1 MEPYD
6 VDARELAV
14 EVAAVRWRAPDS
26 DFAVVVGITA
36 EGEEVVAV
44 GALGHVHEGE
54 EVELAGAWQEHARH
68 GWRFAAR
75 QARLRPPTSEE
86 ALLGYLGSIKHVGP
100 RGAQWLLDHHGP
112 AEVLAAIDRDPEG
125 ALRGVPGIGRARIGP
140 AVHAWEE
147 QGAQRAV
154 RLLLEEHGVPG
165 AVAARVYRTFGPG
178 TMELLRTDPYQLT
191 DVEGI
196 GFVSADALAQALGTA
211 HDDPG
216 RLDAGLRHALREAER
231 DGHCHLPRAELE
243 QRAARLLGEDASQRI
258 DALATAGRLVVD
270 GDRVLHPAMARAE
283 GNLARHVR
291 ALLEDEPALRLGEV
305 ERPTGHLA
313 PSDDQWAV
321 VETVLARR
329 LAILT
334 GGPGTGK
341 TQTMR
346 ALVELLQE
354 HKRTVR
360 LCAPTGK
367 AARRLSETTGAPA
380 TTIHRLLEYQPHEGF
395 ARDADDPIPGTDLLV
410 VDEASMLDVR
420 LAQALFAAVGPRT
433 HVLLVGDPDQ
443 LASVGPGRVLDD
455 LLESG
460 AVPTVRLTEIFRQA
474 ARSLIVRAAHAIDAG
489 EPPPTEAGPE
499 DVRDFFLVTRSG
511 ADAIREEVVALASGR
526 LASHLGVDPR
536 SGVLVL
542 APMHRGPA
550 GIDVLNDRLRALL
563 NPEGTGIG
571 GTGLRVGDRVIQTV
585 NDHEHELMNGELGVL
600 EHHDRDRDRVL
611 LACDDGRRLTLGVRD
626 LGTLRLAHAISIHKA
641 QGSQAPGIVVV
652 LHRGHSHMLTRNL
665 LYTAVTRAE
674 RACVVVGEPA
684 ALHVA
689 LGRRDS
695 HARHTRLRELIA

>member
-1 MEPYD
+1 MEPFD
-6 VDARELAV
+6 PEARQLAV
-14 EVAAVRWRAPDS
+14 EVAAVRWRAPDG

-44 GALGHVHEGE
+44 GALSHVHEGE

-75 QARLRPPTSEE
+75 QARLRPPSSEE
-86 ALLGYLGSIKHVGP
+86 ALLAYLGSIKHVGP
-100 RGAQWLLDHHGP
+100 RGAQWLLEHHGP
-112 AEVLAAIDRDPEG
+112 GEVLAAIDRDPVG
-125 ALRGVPGIGRARIGP
+125 ALRGVPGIGSARIGP
-140 AVHAWEE
+140 AVQAWED

-196 GFVSADALAQALGTA
+196 GFASADALAQALGTA

-243 QRAARLLGEDASQRI
+243 HRAGRLLGEDASHRV

-291 ALLEDEPALRLGEV
+291 ELLEGQPTLRLGEV
-305 ERPTGHLA
+305 ERPTGDLA
-313 PSDDQWAV
+313 PSDDQWSV

-346 ALVELLQE
+346 ALVDLLRD

-380 TTIHRLLEYQPHEGF
+380 TTIHRLLEYQPYEGF
-395 ARDADDPIPGTDLLV
+395 GRDADDPIPGTDLLV

-420 LAQALFAAVGPRT
+420 LAAALLAAVSPTT

-455 LLESG
+455 LIESG

-489 EPPPTEAGPE
+489 EPPPTEAGPG
-499 DVRDFFLVTRSG
+499 DVRDFFLITRQG

-526 LASHLGVDPR
+526 LAGHLGVDAR

-563 NPEGTGIG
+563 NPDGAGIG

-611 LACDDGRRLTLGVRD
+611 LACDDGRRLTLPARV

-652 LHRGHSHMLTRNL
+652 LHRGHSVMLTRNL

-684 ALHVA
+684 ALQAA

>member
-1 MEPYD
+1 MEPFD

-14 EVAAVRWRAPDS
+14 EVAAVRWRAPDG
-26 DFAVVVGITA
+26 DFAVVVGITG

-44 GALGHVHEGE
+44 GALSHVHEGE

-68 GWRFAAR
+68 GWRFAVR
-75 QARLRPPTSEE
+75 QARLRPPSSEE
-86 ALLGYLGSIKHVGP
+86 ALLE
-100 RGAQWLLDHHGP
+100 HHGP
-112 AEVLAAIDRDPEG
+112 GEVLAAIDRDPEG

-140 AVHAWEE
+140 AVQAWED

-243 QRAARLLGEDASQRI
+243 HRAARLLGEDASPRV

-313 PSDDQWAV
+313 PSDDQWSV

-346 ALVELLQE
+346 ALVDLLKE

-360 LCAPTGK
+360 LSAPTGK

-380 TTIHRLLEYQPHEGF
+380 TTIHRLLEYQLNMSPPTF

-420 LAQALFAAVGPRT
+420 LAQALFAAVGPKT

-443 LASVGPGRVLDD
+443 LASVGRAAC
-455 LLESG
+455 S
-460 AVPTVRLTEIFRQA
+460 TTCWRA
-474 ARSLIVRAAHAIDAG
+474 ARSR
-489 EPPPTEAGPE
+489 
-499 DVRDFFLVTRSG
+499 RC
-511 ADAIREEVVALASGR
+511 AS
-526 LASHLGVDPR
+526 PR
-536 SGVLVL
+536 SS
-542 APMHRGPA
+542 ARPP
-550 GIDVLNDRLRALL
+550 
-563 NPEGTGIG
+563 
-571 GTGLRVGDRVIQTV
+571 
-585 NDHEHELMNGELGVL
+585 
-600 EHHDRDRDRVL
+600 
-611 LACDDGRRLTLGVRD
+611 GR
-626 LGTLRLAHAISIHKA
+626 
-641 QGSQAPGIVVV
+641 
-652 LHRGHSHMLTRNL
+652 
-665 LYTAVTRAE
+665 
-674 RACVVVGEPA
+674 C
-684 ALHVA
+684 
-689 LGRRDS
+689 
-695 HARHTRLRELIA
+695 

>member
-14 EVAAVRWRAPDS
+14 EVAAVRWRAPDG
-26 DFAVVVGITA
+26 DFAVVVGITG

-44 GALGHVHEGE
+44 GALSHVHEGE

-68 GWRFAAR
+68 GWRFAVR
-75 QARLRPPTSEE
+75 QARLRPPSSEE
-86 ALLGYLGSIKHVGP
+86 ALLAYLGSIKHVGP
-100 RGAQWLLDHHGP
+100 RGAQWLLEHHGP
-112 AEVLAAIDRDPEG
+112 GEVLAAIDRDPEG

-140 AVHAWEE
+140 AVQAWED

-191 DVEGI
+191 DVDGI

-231 DGHCHLPRAELE
+231 DGHCHLPRSELE
-243 QRAARLLGEDASQRI
+243 HRAARLLGEDASPRV

-291 ALLEDEPALRLGEV
+291 ELLEDAPTLRLGEV

-313 PSDDQWAV
+313 PSDDQWSV

-346 ALVELLQE
+346 ALVDLLQE

-395 ARDADDPIPGTDLLV
+395 GRDADDPIPGTDLLV

-489 EPPPTEAGPE
+489 EPPPTDAGPG

-526 LASHLGVDPR
+526 LAGHLGVDAR

-563 NPEGTGIG
+563 NPDGAGIG
-571 GTGLRVGDRVIQTV
+571 GTDLRVGDRVIQTV

-611 LACDDGRRLTLGVRD
+611 LACDDGRRLTLRGRD

-684 ALHVA
+684 ALHAA

-695 HARHTRLRELIA
+695 HARHTRLRELVR

>member
-1 MEPYD
+1 MEPWD
-6 VDARELAV
+6 PDARELAV
-14 EVAAVRWRAPDS
+14 EVVAVRWRAPDS
-26 DFAVVVGITA
+26 DFAVLAGVTG

-44 GALGHVHEGE
+44 GALAHVHEGE
-54 EVELAGAWQEHARH
+54 EVDLSGAWQEHARH

-75 QARLRPPTSEE
+75 QARLRAPSSEE
-86 ALLGYLGSIKHVGP
+86 ALLAYLGSIKHVGP
-100 RGAQWLLDHHGP
+100 RGAEWLLHHHGP
-112 AEVLAAIDRDPEG
+112 DEVLAAIDRDPER
-125 ALRGVPGIGRARIGP
+125 ALRAVPGIGRARIGP
-140 AVHAWEE
+140 AVRAWEE

-165 AVAARVYRTFGPG
+165 AVAARVYRTFGPQ
-178 TMELLRTDPYQLT
+178 TLELLRTDPYALT

-196 GFVSADALAQALGTA
+196 GFPTADALAQALGTA
-211 HDDPG
+211 RDDPG
-216 RLDAGLRHALREAER
+216 RLDAGLRHALREAEG

-243 QRAARLLGEDASQRI
+243 WRAGRLLGVDAGHRV
-258 DALATAGRLVVD
+258 DALATAGRLVLD

-283 GNLARHVR
+283 GALARHVR
-291 ALLEDEPALRLGEV
+291 ALLDDAPALKLGDV

-313 PSDDQWAV
+313 PSDDQWSV

-346 ALVELLQE
+346 VLVDLLKE

-367 AARRLSETTGAPA
+367 AARRLSETTGAQA
-380 TTIHRLLEYQPHEGF
+380 TTIHRLLEYQPYEGF
-395 ARDADDPIPGTDLLV
+395 ARDADDPIPGCDLLV

-420 LAQALFAAVGPRT
+420 LAEALLAAVGPKT

-443 LASVGPGRVLDD
+443 LASVGAGRVLDD

-489 EPPPTEAGPE
+489 EPPPTRAGPD
-499 DVRDFFLVTRSG
+499 DVRDFFLVAREG
-511 ADAIREEVVALASGR
+511 ADAIREEVVALASRR
-526 LASHLGVDPR
+526 LPGHLGVDPR
-536 SGVLVL
+536 AGVLVL
-542 APMHRGPA
+542 SPMHRGPA
-550 GIDVLNDRLRALL
+550 GIDALNERLRALL
-563 NPEGTGIG
+563 NPDGAAVG
-571 GTGLRVGDRVIQTV
+571 GTPLRVGDRVIQTV

-600 EHHDRDRDRVL
+600 EHHDRERDRVL
-611 LACDDGRRLTLGVRD
+611 LVCDDGRRLTLPARVI
-626 LGTLRLAHAISIHKA
+626 GTLRLAHAISIHKA

-652 LHRGHSHMLTRNL
+652 LHRGHSVMLTRNL

-684 ALHVA
+684 ALHAA

-695 HARHTRLRELIA
+695 HARHTRLRELVA

>member
-1 MEPYD
+1 M
-6 VDARELAV
+6 
-14 EVAAVRWRAPDS
+14 
-26 DFAVVVGITA
+26 
-36 EGEEVVAV
+36 
-44 GALGHVHEGE
+44 
-54 EVELAGAWQEHARH
+54 
-68 GWRFAAR
+68 
-75 QARLRPPTSEE
+75 
-86 ALLGYLGSIKHVGP
+86 
-100 RGAQWLLDHHGP
+100 
-112 AEVLAAIDRDPEG
+112 LAAIDRDPEG
-125 ALRGVPGIGRARIGP
+125 ALRAVPGIGRARIGP
-140 AVHAWEE
+140 AVEAWED
-147 QGAQRAV
+147 QGAQRAA

-165 AVAARVYRTFGPG
+165 AVAARVYRTFGPR

-191 DVEGI
+191 DVDGI
-196 GFVSADALAQALGTA
+196 GFTTADALAQALGTA

-231 DGHCHLPRAELE
+231 DGHCHLPRSELE
-243 QRAARLLGEDASQRI
+243 HRAARLLGEDASHRV

-270 GDRVLHPAMARAE
+270 GNRVLHPAMARAE

-291 ALLEDEPALRLGEV
+291 GLLQDEPTLRLGEV

-313 PSDDQWAV
+313 PSDDQWSV
-321 VETVLARR
+321 VETVLTRR
-329 LAILT
+329 LVILT

-346 ALVELLQE
+346 ALVDLLKA
-354 HKRTVR
+354 HRRTVR

-380 TTIHRLLEYQPHEGF
+380 TTIHRLLEYQMSTSPPAF
-395 ARDADDPIPGTDLLV
+395 ARDEDDPIPGTDLLV

-420 LAQALFAAVGPRT
+420 LAAALLAAVGPAT

-499 DVRDFFLVTRSG
+499 DVRDFFLITRSG
-511 ADAIREEVVALASGR
+511 ADAIRDEVVALASSR
-526 LASHLGVDPR
+526 LPGHLGVDPR

-542 APMHRGPA
+542 SPMHRGPA
-550 GIDVLNDRLRALL
+550 GIDALNERLRALL
-563 NPEGTGIG
+563 NPDGAAVG
-571 GTGLRVGDRVIQTV
+571 GTALRVGDRVIQTV

-600 EHHDRDRDRVL
+600 EHHDRERDRVL
-611 LACDDGRRLTLGVRD
+611 LACDDGRRLTLPGRV

-652 LHRGHSHMLTRNL
+652 LHRGHSVMLTRNL

-684 ALHVA
+684 ALRAA

-695 HARHTRLRELIA
+695 HARHTRLRELVG